1 MVVHMYQDVRNEG
14 RGYLAAPNGVKLA
27 TGTDGYTRRGDCVLA
42 IKRMREA
49 VAAPMM
55 YDNFGPLSN
64 VGGAAMA
71 VNAN

>member
-1 MVVHMYQDVRNEG
+1 MVFHIYQDVRNEW
-14 RGYLAAPNGVKLA
+14 RWYLAAPNGVKLA